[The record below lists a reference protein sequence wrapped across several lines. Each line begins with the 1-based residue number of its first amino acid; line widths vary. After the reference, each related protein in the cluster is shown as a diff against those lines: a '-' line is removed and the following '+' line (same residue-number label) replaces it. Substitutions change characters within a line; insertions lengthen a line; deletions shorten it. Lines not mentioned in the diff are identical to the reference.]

1 MDPSFQHD
9 LTLYSSIV
17 ITVAGILGNSL
28 ILLVISKK
36 EFRRVPMFR
45 FLICSTTSDTVTLF
59 FLWGSVFH
67 GFVRR
72 DSDNISCKLF
82 SVLNYLFYHLSTYI
96 MVLCSIERVLS
107 LKNPDLKFFK
117 KFKNQFLLI
126 LIIFVALI
134 VLNLPSYFLNTVA
147 IISNDTW
154 CVYLENIPFIDFYV
168 DLYLSII
175 SAFLPFLLMAGCS
188 AIVAHHLLTKRPLQ
202 LTKQYK
208 KDKHFVKVIVCLDIF
223 FLVSNLPFYT
233 VSITYDLLNIH
244 YDLLYDIVNITCYI
258 YNSFN
263 FFVYL
268 IVNKRF
274 RKKFIKLFSFR
285 NLFDY

>member
-1 MDPSFQHD
+1 MDPTFEHD
-9 LTLYSSIV
+9 LTLYSSIL

-45 FLICSTTSDTVTLF
+45 FLICSTISDTITLF

-67 GFVRR
+67 ELVRR

-96 MVLCSIERVLS
+96 MVLCSIERVIS
-107 LKNPDLKFFK
+107 LKIPDLKFFK

-126 LIIFVALI
+126 LIIFILLI
-134 VLNLPSYFLNTVA
+134 VLNLPSYFFNTVA

-154 CVYLENIPFIDFYV
+154 CVYVENIPYIDFYV

-188 AIVAHHLLTKRPLQ
+188 ALVAHHLLTKIPLQ
-202 LTKQYK
+202 LTRQYK
-208 KDKHFVKVIVCLDIF
+208 KDKHFIKVIFCLDIF
-223 FLVSNLPFYT
+223 FLISNLPFYT
-233 VSITYDLLNIH
+233 VSITYDLLDIQ
-244 YDLLYDIVNITCYI
+244 YDLL
-258 YNSFN
+258 
-263 FFVYL
+263 
-268 IVNKRF
+268 
-274 RKKFIKLFSFR
+274 
-285 NLFDY
+285 